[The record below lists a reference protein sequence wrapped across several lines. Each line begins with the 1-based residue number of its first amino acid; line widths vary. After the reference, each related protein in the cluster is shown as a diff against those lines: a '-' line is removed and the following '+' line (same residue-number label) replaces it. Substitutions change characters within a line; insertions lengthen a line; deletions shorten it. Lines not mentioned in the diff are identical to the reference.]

1 MRARRPKRN
10 RKQKKNE
17 GEGALER
24 DGTTGRSRSRA
35 VVSVRE
41 DGCDVDEVDV
51 LERAWVPAGL
61 VVEDAVA
68 LSLGRFLTTK
78 AGLGLLALPPRELRL
93 WRLELR
99 LELSNSE
106 PVRLEPRWVELV
118 ELARLMPRE
127 PSRLR
132 VRSRARLRGRSLYS
146 SGRCLG

>member
-1 MRARRPKRN
+1 M
-10 RKQKKNE
+10 
-17 GEGALER
+17 
-24 DGTTGRSRSRA
+24 
-35 VVSVRE
+35 RE

-68 LSLGRFLTTK
+68 LSLWRLSTTNLGR
-78 AGLGLLALPPRELRL
+78 GLVQLPPRELRL

-99 LELSNSE
+99 LELSE
-106 PVRLEPRWVELV
+106 PVRLEARWVELV

-132 VRSRARLRGRSLYS
+132 VRSRPRLRGRSLRGRSLCS
-146 SGRCLG
+146 SVLRLG